1 MRRVGTSLE
10 VLLQTKPGSKVSVH
24 PDGNHVNLVVDKKL
38 EARTLDGDSGYEPN
52 SSQEQQLFHDSQ
64 QSRQTRLDSAPTD
77 ASSNSRASSGETAHT
92 TGNWSPPI
100 DPMSDLP
107 PEPFPKQAADG
118 TLGSA
123 SQIEVQ
129 AEDEGVVASIFS
141 GTSVFL
147 VMALGLFGLI
157 VS

>member
-1 MRRVGTSLE
+1 
-10 VLLQTKPGSKVSVH
+10 
-24 PDGNHVNLVVDKKL
+24 
-38 EARTLDGDSGYEPN
+38 
-52 SSQEQQLFHDSQ
+52 
-64 QSRQTRLDSAPTD
+64 
-77 ASSNSRASSGETAHT
+77 
-92 TGNWSPPI
+92 
-100 DPMSDLP
+100 MSDLP